1 MCTQSKGVHV
11 QIVQLGPS
19 LFHKLFFSDNWI
31 GPELKQLR
39 LHHLQ
44 VPIVQQS
51 DYHVVVRQHLSNP
64 GPVPIP
70 LILLY
75 ILADGSPR
83 SLYLPFAN
91 FDSFNSTCV
100 LPNIWAEQSLS
111 TSLMS
116 YGDGSKHSDHYF
128 CRCQSNIVTT
138 ILLFLEKNEKKN
150 EKCLELPDF
159 ARKLIRKNFPNIA
172 TPPP

>member
-111 TSLMS
+111 TRVLQFCMWM
-116 YGDGSKHSDHYF
+116 GRLLCPDYF
-128 CRCQSNIVTT
+128 I
-138 ILLFLEKNEKKN
+138 ILGVILNM
-150 EKCLELPDF
+150 
-159 ARKLIRKNFPNIA
+159 KLS
-172 TPPP
+172 

>member
-1 MCTQSKGVHV
+1 MATRSCRPPLSSPTSLPPPPVPPRRHHIRQAGIYSLGWQPHELLGQDPHVH
-11 QIVQLGPS
+11 G
-19 LFHKLFFSDNWI
+19 
-31 GPELKQLR
+31 

-128 CRCQSNIVTT
+128 CRCQSNTVTT
-138 ILLFLEKNEKKN
+138 ILLFLEKNERKK
-150 EKCLELPDF
+150 
-159 ARKLIRKNFPNIA
+159 RKVLRIA
-172 TPPP
+172 